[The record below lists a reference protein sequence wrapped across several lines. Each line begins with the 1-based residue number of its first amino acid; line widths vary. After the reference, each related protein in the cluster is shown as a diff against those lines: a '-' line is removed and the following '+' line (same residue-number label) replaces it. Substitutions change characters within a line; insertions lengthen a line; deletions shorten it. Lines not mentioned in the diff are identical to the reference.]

1 MKRVL
6 HIARRE
12 LRELIRQ
19 PVMLGFI
26 GALYVFIAAYLTL
39 AAALVQLVALDPV
52 ATQTFNQTLQGFGV
66 GDLALGDII
75 GWIVNLGNFLA
86 FSQYLGISSVL
97 AGHTILHERQ
107 SHTLPFL
114 LLAPVSR
121 AEVLL
126 GKVLGAV
133 ALPTLLYVVVST
145 ATMGL
150 IAALPL
156 AEPLQPLLPPAP
168 AWFVAAYL
176 GGPLWALGVGI
187 ICATLSA
194 MARDVRTAQQGVW
207 FVMFFATFSAGY
219 LLAGRLGDGA
229 LVQLQVAAL
238 AIVLAGAALLVGSM
252 VISRELSR

>member
-1 MKRVL
+1 MNRVL

-52 ATQTFNQTLQGFGV
+52 ATQTFSQTLQGFGV
-66 GDLALGDII
+66 GDLAPAGIV

-133 ALPTLLYVVVST
+133 ALPTVLYVVVST
-145 ATMGL
+145 ATMSL

-156 AEPLQPLLPPAP
+156 AAPQQALLPPTP

-176 GGPLWALGVGI
+176 GGPLWALGVDI